1 MRKRE
6 LITFISRPVTRLPR
20 LNLILEQVQKYTPE
34 GRSPYLLL
42 KRDFFLSVDTDHID
56 HETMPLILGILSDF
70 LKSTQPGI
78 QAAEERVKFFTLGE
92 NLVFRKSE
100 IIVSPFPRRRS
111 DLTSIVSQDLDF
123 YGETRTVAHE
133 GTVGRKEK
141 ADSFSRERWVDNSAK
156 LLDHY
161 CTCVLIRLFLAG

>member
-1 MRKRE
+1 
-6 LITFISRPVTRLPR
+6 
-20 LNLILEQVQKYTPE
+20 
-34 GRSPYLLL
+34 
-42 KRDFFLSVDTDHID
+42 
-56 HETMPLILGILSDF
+56 MPLILGILSDF

-92 NLVFRKSE
+92 SLVFRKSE

-111 DLTSIVSQDLDF
+111 DLKSFLSQDLDF

-141 ADSFSRERWVDNSAK
+141 TDSFSRERWVDNNAK

-161 CTCVLIRLFLAG
+161 CACIPVRSFI